1 MADKKESKAQMA
13 AATQPTTAN
22 RTGSWRFEKPVFVE
36 QIAPCREACPVGED
50 IPTIM
55 ALNDAGAFEEA
66 YRRILL
72 ENPFPGI
79 CGKLCFH
86 PCEKVCHRR
95 HFDQAVSIRDL
106 ENYVSNTARQ
116 SRLNIERPQSTRA
129 PKAAVVGGGPAGLS
143 TAYFLACLGYRVTIL
158 ERNPHLVIYTQAR
171 KAPGILLRHLQ
182 WEVGQILSLDIDHYL
197 NVRLSRNYIQDFT
210 AEFDVIYISA
220 RAKRTVQRLLKN
232 ATKDMQ
238 TDRVTL
244 PTGAKRTQTVMLSR
258 IRGTD
263 ARVIYRE
270 PFSAADATD
279 PGKKDADLSKYIVRE
294 IAAGKFAAM
303 VIDISFQNAALDS
316 VRQFTS
322 GRLGALSMESYR
334 QRRRSN
340 SSHRTEHVVRFSDL
354 NTASFRK
361 SDRIQPSQSDGL
373 YSKQQAARSARRCFK
388 CGICTFCKKCDDYC
402 PDLSIYV
409 DAKQKYREIDYD
421 HCKGCGI
428 CAAECPRAAI
438 DWVKE

>member
-1 MADKKESKAQMA
+1 MVDKNEPKAPMA
-13 AATQPTTAN
+13 AATEPTTAN
-22 RTGSWRFEKPVFVE
+22 RTGTWRFEKPVFVE

-50 IPTIM
+50 IPVIM
-55 ALNDAGAFEEA
+55 ALNEAKAFEEA
-66 YRRILL
+66 YRQILL

-86 PCEKVCHRR
+86 PCEKICNRR
-95 HFDQAVSIRDL
+95 RFDQAVSIRNL
-106 ENYVSNTARQ
+106 EYFVSNTARK
-116 SRLNIERPQSTRA
+116 SRLKIERPQSTRT

-143 TAYFLACLGYRVTIL
+143 CGYFLACLGYGVTIL
-158 ERNPHLVIYTQAR
+158 ETNPQLEIYMPALR
-171 KAPGILLRHLQ
+171 APGKSLRHLE
-182 WEVGQILSLDIDHYL
+182 WEVGQVMSLGIDHYL
-197 NVRLSRNYIQDFT
+197 NVRLSRNYIQDIT
-210 AEFDVIYISA
+210 ADFDAIYISA
-220 RAKRTVQRLLKN
+220 GSERIAHGLLKN
-232 ATKDMQ
+232 ATDGMQ

-244 PTGAKRTQTVMLSR
+244 PTGVKRTQTVRLSR
-258 IRGTD
+258 VRGSD
-263 ARVIYRE
+263 ARVIYPE
-270 PFSAADATD
+270 PSPEPGAAD
-279 PGKKDADLSKYIVRE
+279 PGKKDFNLSKYIVRE

-334 QRRRSN
+334 QRRRSD

-354 NTASFRK
+354 NTASFQK
-361 SDRIQPSQSDGL
+361 SNRIQPSQHDGP
-373 YSKQQAARSARRCFK
+373 YSKRQAVRSAQRCFK
-388 CGICTFCKKCDDYC
+388 CGICTFCNKCYDYC
-402 PDLSIYV
+402 PDLSIYM

-428 CAAECPRAAI
+428 CASECPRGAI

>member
-1 MADKKESKAQMA
+1 MTDKNKSKTRMA
-13 AATQPTTAN
+13 AATQPTTGN
-22 RTGSWRFEKPVFVE
+22 RTGTWRFEKPVFVE

-50 IPTIM
+50 IPAIM
-55 ALNDAGAFEEA
+55 ALNEAGAFEEA

-86 PCEKVCHRR
+86 PCEKVCNRR

-106 ENYVSNTARQ
+106 EYFVSNVAYE
-116 SRLNIERPQSTRA
+116 SRLKIERPKSTRA

-143 TAYFLACLGYRVTIL
+143 CAYFLACLGYCVTIL
-158 ERNPHLVIYTQAR
+158 EMNSQLEIYTPTVR
-171 KAPGILLRHLQ
+171 ETGISLKHLE
-182 WEVGQILSLDIDHYL
+182 WEVGQIISLGIDLRLNAKLSQNTLQKLID
-197 NVRLSRNYIQDFT
+197 
-210 AEFDVIYISA
+210 EFNVIYISSGSE
-220 RAKRTVQRLLKN
+220 RTGQGLLKSES
-232 ATKDMQ
+232 DEIQ
-238 TDRVTL
+238 TDRVTFS
-244 PTGAKRTQTVMLSR
+244 TGAKRTQTVMLSR
-258 IRGTD
+258 VRGSD
-263 ARVIYRE
+263 ARVIYPE
-270 PFSAADATD
+270 PSSAAGAAD
-279 PGKKDADLSKYIVRE
+279 PGKKNSNLSKYIVRE

-303 VIDISFQNAALDS
+303 VIDISFQNAALES
-316 VRQFTS
+316 IRQFAS

-334 QRRRSN
+334 QRRSSN

-354 NTASFRK
+354 NTASFQK
-361 SDRIQPSQSDGL
+361 SNRIQPSQPDAL
-373 YSKQQAARSARRCFK
+373 YSKRQAVRSAHRCFK
-388 CGICTFCKKCDDYC
+388 CGTCTFCYKCYDYC

-409 DAKQKYREIDYD
+409 DAKHKYRKIDYD

>member
-409 DAKQKYREIDYD
+409 DAKQKFREIDYD

>member
-1 MADKKESKAQMA
+1 MYPMADKKKSKAQIA

-22 RTGSWRFEKPVFVE
+22 RTGTWRFEKPVFVE
-36 QIAPCREACPVGED
+36 QVAPCREACPVGED
-50 IPTIM
+50 IPAIM
-55 ALNDAGAFEEA
+55 ALNDAGAIEEA

-86 PCEKVCHRR
+86 PCEKVCNRK

-106 ENYVSNTARQ
+106 ENYVSYTARQ
-116 SRLNIERPQSTRA
+116 SGLKIERPQSTRT
-129 PKAAVVGGGPAGLS
+129 PKTAVVGGGPAGLS
-143 TAYFLACLGYRVTIL
+143 AAYFLACLGYRVTIL
-158 ERNPHLVIYTQAR
+158 ERRPNLDIYTR
-171 KAPGILLRHLQ
+171 TRRAPGILLRHLE
-182 WEVGQILSLDIDHYL
+182 WEVGQVFSLGIDHYL

-220 RAKRTVQRLLKN
+220 KAKRTVQRLLKN

-238 TDRVTL
+238 TERVTL
-244 PTGAKRTQTVMLSR
+244 PTGAKRTQTVFLSR

-270 PFSAADATD
+270 PFSAASATD
-279 PGKKDADLSKYIVRE
+279 PKKKDADLSKYIVRE

-303 VIDISFQNAALDS
+303 VIDTSFQNADLQS

-340 SSHRTEHVVRFSDL
+340 SSHQTEHVVRFSDL

-361 SDRIQPSQSDGL
+361 SNRIQPSQRDGR
-373 YSKQQAARSARRCFK
+373 YSNRQAVRSARRCFK
-388 CGICTFCKKCDDYC
+388 CGRMPAC
-402 PDLSIYV
+402 S
-409 DAKQKYREIDYD
+409 
-421 HCKGCGI
+421 H
-428 CAAECPRAAI
+428 
-438 DWVKE
+438 

>member
-1 MADKKESKAQMA
+1 MADKKKSKAQMA

-86 PCEKVCHRR
+86 PCEKVCNRR

-106 ENYVSNTARQ
+106 ENYVSNTARD

-129 PKAAVVGGGPAGLS
+129 TKAAVVGGGPAGLS
-143 TAYFLACLGYRVTIL
+143 AAYFLACLGYRVTIL

-220 RAKRTVQRLLKN
+220 RAKPTVQRLLKN
-232 ATKDMQ
+232 ATEDMQ
-238 TDRVTL
+238 TDRVML

-270 PFSAADATD
+270 PFSAAGATD

-303 VIDISFQNAALDS
+303 VIDISFQNADLQS

-354 NTASFRK
+354 NTAAFRK
-361 SDRIQPSQSDGL
+361 SDRIQPSPPDGR
-373 YSKQQAARSARRCFK
+373 YSKRQALRSSRRCFK
-388 CGICTFCKKCDDYC
+388 CGICTFCNKCDDYC

>member
-1 MADKKESKAQMA
+1 MAEKNKSKAQMA

-22 RTGSWRFEKPVFVE
+22 RTGTWRFEKPVFVE

-50 IPTIM
+50 IPGIM
-55 ALNDAGAFEEA
+55 ALNDTGAFEEA
-66 YRRILL
+66 YGRILL

-86 PCEKVCHRR
+86 PCEKVCNRGR
-95 HFDQAVSIRDL
+95 LDQAVSIRDL
-106 ENYVSNTARQ
+106 EYFVSNTARESQ
-116 SRLNIERPQSTRA
+116 LKIERPQSNRA
-129 PKAAVVGGGPAGLS
+129 PKAAMVGGGPAGLS
-143 TAYFLACLGYRVTIL
+143 CAYFLACLGYRVTIL
-158 ERNPHLVIYTQAR
+158 EMNPQLDIYMPAR
-171 KAPGILLRHLQ
+171 RGPGILLRHLE
-182 WEVGQILSLDIDHYL
+182 WEVGQVLSLGIDHYL
-197 NVRLSRNYIQDFT
+197 NVRLSRNNIQGF
-210 AEFDVIYISA
+210 AAQFDAIYISTGSE
-220 RAKRTVQRLLKN
+220 RIVHSLLKN
-232 ATKDMQ
+232 ATDDMQ
-238 TDRVTL
+238 TNRVTL
-244 PTGAKRTQTVMLSR
+244 PTGAKRIQTLMLSTV
-258 IRGTD
+258 RGSD

-270 PFSAADATD
+270 PSPEAVATG

-303 VIDISFQNAALDS
+303 VIDISFQNEALKS
-316 VRQFTS
+316 IRQFTS

-334 QRRRSN
+334 QRRVTN

-354 NTASFRK
+354 NTASFQK
-361 SDRIQPSQSDGL
+361 LNQIQPSQPDGR
-373 YSKQQAARSARRCFK
+373 YSRRQAVRSARRCFK
-388 CGICTFCKKCDDYC
+388 CGRCTFCKKCYDYC
-402 PDLSIYV
+402 PDLSIYM

>member
-1 MADKKESKAQMA
+1 MADKKKSKAQIA

-22 RTGSWRFEKPVFVE
+22 RTGTWRFEKPVFVE

-86 PCEKVCHRR
+86 PCEKVCNRSR
-95 HFDQAVSIRDL
+95 FDQAVSIRDL
-106 ENYVSNTARQ
+106 ENYVSYTARQ
-116 SRLNIERPQSTRA
+116 SGLKIERSQSTRT

-143 TAYFLACLGYRVTIL
+143 AAYFLACLGYRVTIL
-158 ERNPHLVIYTQAR
+158 ERKPNLDIYTR
-171 KAPGILLRHLQ
+171 TRRAPGIFLRHLQ
-182 WEVGQILSLDIDHYL
+182 WEVGQVLSLGIDHYL

-210 AEFDVIYISA
+210 AEFDIIYISA
-220 RAKRTVQRLLKN
+220 KAKQTVQRLLKS

-238 TDRVTL
+238 TERVTL
-244 PTGAKRTQTVMLSR
+244 PTGAKRTQTVFLSR

-279 PGKKDADLSKYIVRE
+279 SGNKDTDLSKHIVRE

-303 VIDISFQNAALDS
+303 VIDISFQKADLQS

-334 QRRRSN
+334 QRRRSS

-361 SDRIQPSQSDGL
+361 SNRLQPSQHDGR
-373 YSKQQAARSARRCFK
+373 YSKRQAVLSARRCFK
-388 CGICTFCKKCDDYC
+388 CGICTFCNKCYDYC
-402 PDLSIYV
+402 PDLSIYM